1 MGLGPAHGWHTLA
14 ITPYD
19 DQLRASI
26 GRHLDAHGRIAHP
39 DDGRPHAAVAI
50 VLVDSVPGEAP
61 DLADPDDAPEHG
73 MEALAGGAA
82 FLLSRRASR
91 LSRHA
96 GQWALP
102 GGRIDEGED
111 VVTAALRELDEEV
124 GLRLDESHVLGL
136 LDDYPTRSGFVITP
150 VVIWAGG
157 PVRLAPHAGEVR
169 GVYRIGLGE
178 LARDDSPRFVDI
190 PESDK
195 PVVQIP
201 LGEFLL
207 HAPTAAIMV
216 QFRRVGLEGD
226 VDARVIDL
234 EQPVWAWK

>member
-1 MGLGPAHGWHTLA
+1 M
-14 ITPYD
+14 TPYD

-26 GRHLDAHGRIAHP
+26 RHHLDAHGRTVQS
-39 DDGRPHAAVAI
+39 DDDRRHAAVAI
-50 VLVDSVPGEAP
+50 VLVDSVPGEPP
-61 DLADPDDAPEHG
+61 DLSEPGDEPEHG
-73 MEALAGGAA
+73 MEDLAGGAA
-82 FLLSRRASR
+82 FLLSRRAAKLRQHS
-91 LSRHA
+91 

-111 VVTAALRELDEEV
+111 AVTAALRELDEEV
-124 GLRLDESHVLGL
+124 ALRLDESHVLGL

-150 VVIWAGG
+150 VVVWAGG
-157 PVRLAPHAGEVR
+157 AVRLAPDPSEVR
-169 GVYRIGLGE
+169 GVYRIALDE
-178 LARDDSPRFVDI
+178 LARDDSPRFIDI

-201 LGEFLL
+201 LGKFLL

-216 QFRRVGLEGD
+216 QFRRVALDGD